1 MIYQDF
7 QTYADTVAPLRGLAN
22 MAAAALANPVPGI
35 SRNAVQRV
43 IAAIC
48 ELIAR
53 TGLSHRRPAFGVDQ
67 VVVGNR
73 SVAVREVVAHRT
85 PFGTLKAARGHPSR
99 RWSSQRVKLQ
109 GNMRAKSAL
118 LPSGNTQSPTIR
130 LKISH

>member
-1 MIYQDF
+1 LKQGWQRAMIYQDF

-53 TGLSHRRPAFGVDQ
+53 TGLSHRPPAFGVDQ

-73 SVAVREVVAHRT
+73 SVAVREVCS
-85 PFGTLKAARGHPSR
+85 PSHPVR
-99 RWSSQRVKLQ
+99 
-109 GNMRAKSAL
+109 
-118 LPSGNTQSPTIR
+118 
-130 LKISH
+130 